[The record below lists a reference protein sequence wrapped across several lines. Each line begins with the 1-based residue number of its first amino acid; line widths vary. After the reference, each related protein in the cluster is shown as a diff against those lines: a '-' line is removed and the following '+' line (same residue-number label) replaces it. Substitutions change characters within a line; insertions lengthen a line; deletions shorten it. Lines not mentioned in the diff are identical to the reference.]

1 MKEQLDP
8 AGQHA
13 SAPTRNLRRLVRKAI
28 IQNYELSSSASDS
41 RQVPSERAGTKQVHS
56 YGKGA
61 PITLAVSRVN
71 SGNADKAPN
80 SEYRAHLLGP

>member
-28 IQNYELSSSASDS
+28 IQNYELSSSASDRYQAS
-41 RQVPSERAGTKQVHS
+41 AQVLYRGLLVS
-56 YGKGA
+56 KG
-61 PITLAVSRVN
+61 
-71 SGNADKAPN
+71 
-80 SEYRAHLLGP
+80 